1 MVGDYKPLHSDNQ
14 MIAYYRR
21 MEGQPTFLIILNLS
35 HRPCYFPESKG
46 PVHGVIEI
54 ATSPELEGT
63 EVSDEINL
71 GGDQGVVIRLSSS
84 I

>member
-1 MVGDYKPLHSDNQ
+1 MAGDYKPLHADNQ
-14 MIAYYRR
+14 MIAYHRR

-35 HRPCYFPESKG
+35 HRPCYFPADKG

-54 ATSPELEGT
+54 ATSPELEDM
-63 EVSDEINL
+63 EISDEISL
-71 GGDQGVVIRLSSS
+71 GGDEGVVIRLFST